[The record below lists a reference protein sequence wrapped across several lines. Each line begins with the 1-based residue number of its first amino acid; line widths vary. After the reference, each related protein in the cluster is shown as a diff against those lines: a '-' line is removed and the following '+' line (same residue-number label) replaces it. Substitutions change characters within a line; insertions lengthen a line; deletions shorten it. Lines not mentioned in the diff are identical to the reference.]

1 MTSSPCA
8 FRASILVSL
17 VFCSRTNKN
26 VSLGELIR
34 PDFALF

>member
-8 FRASILVSL
+8 FRASIFVSL
-17 VFCSRTNKN
+17 VFCLRTNKN